1 MLVELEKRAN
11 DDRAVAEYG
20 IEYATKQCEELL
32 RGGAPGL
39 HFYTLNRARS
49 TTAVMKNLALL
60 ASSEAATV

>member
-1 MLVELEKRAN
+1 MLVELEKRGN

-49 TTAVMKNLALL
+49 TTEVMKNLAFL